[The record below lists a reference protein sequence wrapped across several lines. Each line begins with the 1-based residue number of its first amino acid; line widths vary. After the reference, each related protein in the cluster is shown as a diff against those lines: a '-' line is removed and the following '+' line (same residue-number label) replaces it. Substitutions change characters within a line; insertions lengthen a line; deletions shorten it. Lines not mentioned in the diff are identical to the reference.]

1 MTTNDVT
8 ISRQDGVAVIAMTR
22 PAKKNALT
30 LAMYE
35 AIRIM
40 LEESAED
47 ATTGAVL
54 LTGSEGVFTAGN
66 DINDFLSRQGDP
78 SESAGL
84 RFIKRLAA
92 FEKPLV
98 AAVEGLAIGIGT
110 TMLLHCD
117 LVYASPS
124 ASLKIPFVDL
134 GLTPEGGS
142 SVLLPRRCGMARA
155 SELLL
160 LGEAISAE
168 RAESF
173 GLVNAVVPA
182 GELRAHAFA
191 KAKALAGK
199 PKEALAASRRML
211 RGQPKEL
218 LATMDAEG
226 REFAKRLA
234 MPEARAAFLAFT
246 SKKRQG

>member
-1 MTTNDVT
+1 MTTKDVT
-8 ISRQDGVAVIAMTR
+8 IAREDGVLVVAMTR

-30 LAMYE
+30 LAMYD
-35 AIRIM
+35 AMRAA
-40 LEESAED
+40 LEESIAD
-47 ATTGAVL
+47 AAIGAVL
-54 LTGSEGVFTAGN
+54 LTGSDGVFTAGN
-66 DINDFLSRQGDP
+66 DINDFLSRRGDP

-84 RFIKRLAA
+84 RFIKTLAA
-92 FEKPLV
+92 FAKPLV

-142 SVLLPRRCGMARA
+142 SVLLPRRCGTARA

-160 LGEAISAE
+160 LGETISAE
-168 RAESF
+168 RGESF
-173 GLVNAVVPA
+173 GLVNAVVPSA
-182 GELRAHAFA
+182 ELRTHALA

-211 RGQPKEL
+211 RGDPEEL

-226 REFAKRLA
+226 REFAKRLT
-234 MPEARAAFLAFT
+234 MPEARAALLGFT
-246 SKKRQG
+246 NKRRDG

>member
-1 MTTNDVT
+1 MTTKDVT
-8 ISRQDGVAVIAMTR
+8 IAREDGVLVVAMTR

-30 LAMYE
+30 LAMYDAMRAALAESIAE
-35 AIRIM
+35 AAI
-40 LEESAED
+40 
-47 ATTGAVL
+47 GAVL
-54 LTGSEGVFTAGN
+54 LTGSDGVFTAGN
-66 DINDFLSRQGDP
+66 DINDFLSRRGDP

-142 SVLLPRRCGMARA
+142 SVLLPRRCGTARA

-160 LGEAISAE
+160 LGETISAE

-173 GLVNAVVPA
+173 GLVNGVVPA
-182 GELRAHAFA
+182 AELRAHALA

-211 RGQPKEL
+211 RGDPAEL
-218 LATMDAEG
+218 LATMDVEG
-226 REFAKRLA
+226 REFAKRLT
-234 MPEARAAFLAFT
+234 MPEARAALLGFT
-246 SKKRQG
+246 NKRRDG

>member
-35 AIRIM
+35 AMRIM

-47 ATTGAVL
+47 ATIGAVL

-66 DINDFLSRQGDP
+66 DINDFLSREGDP

-142 SVLLPRRCGMARA
+142 SVLLPHRCGMARA

-160 LGEAISAE
+160 LGESISAE

-211 RGQPKEL
+211 RGEAKEL
-218 LATMDAEG
+218 LETMDAEG

>member
-1 MTTNDVT
+1 MTTSDVT
-8 ISRQDGVAVIAMTR
+8 ISREDGVAVIAMTR

-30 LAMYE
+30 RAMYE
-35 AIRIM
+35 AM
-40 LEESAED
+40 SAALSESTDQA
-47 ATTGAVL
+47 AVGAVL

-66 DINDFLSRQGDP
+66 DINDFLSRQGDV
-78 SESAGL
+78 SDSAGL
-84 RFIKRLAA
+84 RFIKGLAA
-92 FEKPLV
+92 FEKPIV
-98 AAVEGLAIGIGT
+98 AAVDGIAIGIGT

-142 SVLLPRRCGMARA
+142 SVLLERRCGMARA

-160 LGEAISAE
+160 LGEEISAE
-168 RAESF
+168 RALSF
-173 GLVNAVVPA
+173 GLVNAIVP
-182 GELRAHAFA
+182 GKDLRRHALTQ
-191 KAKALAGK
+191 AKALAAK
-199 PKEALAASRRML
+199 PREALAATRKML
-211 RGQPKEL
+211 RGDIGA
-218 LATMDAEG
+218 LASVMDDEG

-246 SKKRQG
+246 SKKRQA

>member
-1 MTTNDVT
+1 MTTSDVT
-8 ISRQDGVAVIAMTR
+8 ISREDGVVVIAMTR

-30 LAMYE
+30 QAMYDTMR
-35 AIRIM
+35 AA
-40 LEESAED
+40 LEEGAKD
-47 ATTGAVL
+47 ARSGAML
-54 LTGSEGVFTAGN
+54 LTGSDGVFTAGN
-66 DINDFLSRQGDP
+66 DIHDFLSRQGAP

-84 RFIKRLAA
+84 RFIKALAA

-98 AAVEGLAIGIGT
+98 AAVDGLAIGIGT

-142 SVLLPRRCGMARA
+142 SVLLARRCGLARA
-155 SELLL
+155 SELML

-173 GLVNAVVPA
+173 GLVNAIVPA
-182 GELRAHAFA
+182 QELLAHALA

-199 PKEALAASRRML
+199 PPAALAASRRMM
-211 RGQPKEL
+211 RGDTCEL
-218 LATMDAEG
+218 LAVMDQEG
-226 REFAKRLA
+226 REFANRLA
-234 MPEARAAFLAFT
+234 MPEARASLLAFT
-246 SKKRQG
+246 NKKRQG

>member
-1 MTTNDVT
+1 MTTSDVT
-8 ISRQDGVAVIAMTR
+8 VSREDAVAVIAMTR

-35 AIRIM
+35 AMRAG
-40 LEESAED
+40 LEESGNELGV
-47 ATTGAVL
+47 GAVL
-54 LTGSEGVFTAGN
+54 LTGSGGVFTAGN
-66 DINDFLSRQGDP
+66 DIHDFLQRRGDP

-84 RFIKRLAA
+84 RFIKTLAV
-92 FEKPLV
+92 FEKPVV

-124 ASLKIPFVDL
+124 ASLKVPFVDL

-142 SVLLPRRCGMARA
+142 SALLPRRCGMARA

-173 GLVNAVVPA
+173 GLVNAIVPSQT
-182 GELRAHAFA
+182 LLAHALA

-199 PKEALAASRRML
+199 PREALAASRRML
-211 RGQPKEL
+211 RGEPKEL
-218 LATMDAEG
+218 LAAMDAEG

-234 MPEARAAFLAFT
+234 MPEARAALLAFT
-246 SKKRQG
+246 NRKREG